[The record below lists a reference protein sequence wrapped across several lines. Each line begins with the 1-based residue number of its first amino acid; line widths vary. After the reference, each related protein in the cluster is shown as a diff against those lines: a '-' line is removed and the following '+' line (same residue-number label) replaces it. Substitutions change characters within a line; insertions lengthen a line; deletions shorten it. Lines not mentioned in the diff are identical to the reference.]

1 MPFFID
7 GNPSPSEVSDAVNYL
22 LSNFTQNVSADPST
36 GQIIGPTGSVNGYLY
51 KYMFV
56 KYADSFDGT
65 VNFSNSPT
73 GRSYYGLRNSDSGT
87 ESTNPADYLWTLV
100 TPSFGTTYFLYYL
113 TSGGRTIQFQVA
125 TSVPNAGWIVDGGSA
140 IDLDIT
146 NSTNAVANF
155 VVIRTANNSAAPT
168 NSEVVSAIGRTPIS
182 GDIVT
187 VNYNSGAAS
196 IQYKY
201 STGWTFFQKYITAD
215 IVQAATLSA
224 FTANLGTVTA
234 GELIVTA
241 PASGTPTISGT
252 TMTGVG
258 THLYNDGRFAL
269 GNSTSNIVFNGTNAY
284 LNGFTATAAFSS
296 TGGSGVFWPA
306 NTQTYQEYSNVATLN
321 SLDAN
326 KPIFVFSSGQ
336 LGLGCSSVGNSNPP
350 ARVDV
355 TYQLEYQY
363 STNNGGTYSAWASY
377 GIPIRIYAI
386 SANYTTISGYNRNFF
401 ADGSSNFLQTPAANT
416 TNLKYRL
423 NVTYVAYGD
432 INASSTGY
440 FGGVVTGSLTQ
451 VDTTYTAYSIST
463 FQIKA

>member
-1 MPFFID
+1 MPFFVD
-7 GNPSPSEVSDAVNYL
+7 GNPSPSEVSEAVNYL
-22 LSNFTQNVSADPST
+22 LSNFTQNVSADPNT
-36 GQIIGPTGSVNGYLY
+36 GQIIGPTGSVNAYLY
-51 KYMFV
+51 KYMYV

-65 VNFSNSPT
+65 VNFSDSPT

-125 TSVPNAGWIVDGGSA
+125 TAVPNAGWIVDSGAA

-155 VVIRTANNSAAPT
+155 VVIRVANNSAAPT
-168 NSEVVSAIGRTPIS
+168 SSEVVSAIGRTPIS
-182 GDIVT
+182 GDLVT
-187 VNYNSGAAS
+187 INYNSGAAS

-201 STGWTFFQKYITAD
+201 TTGWTFFQKYITAD

-234 GELIVTA
+234 GEIIVTA
-241 PASGTPTISGT
+241 PSSATPTISGT

-258 THLYNDGRFAL
+258 THLYDDGRFAF
-269 GNSTSNIVFNGTNAY
+269 GNSSSNIVFNGTTAY
-284 LNGFTATAAFSS
+284 LNGFTATAGFTSSGSSS
-296 TGGSGVFWPA
+296 TYWPA
-306 NTQTYQEYSNVATLN
+306 NTQTYQEYSSTITLSN
-321 SLDAN
+321 IEYI
-326 KPIFVFSSGQ
+326 KPVFVFGTGQ
-336 LGLGCSSVGNSNPP
+336 LGLGCTSVGNPLPP

-363 STNNGGTYSAWASY
+363 STNNGGTYSSFATT

-386 SANYTTISGYNRNFF
+386 SANYTSITGFNRNFF
-401 ADGSSNFLQTPAANT
+401 STGAGNILFTPATNT
-416 TNLKYRL
+416 TNLKFRFS
-423 NVTYVAYGD
+423 VTYIAYGD
-432 INASSTGY
+432 INATATGY
-440 FGGVVTGSLTQ
+440 FGGTVIPGLTQ
-451 VDTTYTAYSIST
+451 VDTTYTGYSISA